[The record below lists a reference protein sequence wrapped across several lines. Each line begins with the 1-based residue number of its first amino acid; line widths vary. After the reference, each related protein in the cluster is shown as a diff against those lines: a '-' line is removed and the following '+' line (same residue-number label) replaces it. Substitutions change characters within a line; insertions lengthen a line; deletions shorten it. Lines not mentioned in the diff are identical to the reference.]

1 MTTNLMQW
9 GWGVVGVCS
18 VLAACGTQTQGGLA
32 NVPAIDRRLSADDRG
47 HDVIANGP
55 ESCGGP
61 KTKGDKSKRP
71 PQCQEG
77 VESPA
82 RAPGPPPPGSQR

>member
-1 MTTNLMQW
+1 MTTNLMLW
-9 GWGVVGVCS
+9 GWGVVGACS
-18 VLAACGTQTQGGLA
+18 FLAACGTQTQGGLA
-32 NVPAIDRRLSADDRG
+32 NVPALDRRLTADDRG

-61 KTKGDKSKRP
+61 TKGDKSKRP

-77 VESPA
+77 VVSPA

>member
-1 MTTNLMQW
+1 MTTNLMHL
-9 GWGVVGVCS
+9 GWTVVGIFS
-18 VLAACGTQTQGGLA
+18 FLTACGTQPQGGLA
-32 NVPAIDRRLSADDRG
+32 NVPAIDRRLGAEDRG

-61 KTKGDKSKRP
+61 KAKGDRSKRP

-77 VESPA
+77 VESPGK
-82 RAPGPPPPGSQR
+82 APGPPPPGSQR